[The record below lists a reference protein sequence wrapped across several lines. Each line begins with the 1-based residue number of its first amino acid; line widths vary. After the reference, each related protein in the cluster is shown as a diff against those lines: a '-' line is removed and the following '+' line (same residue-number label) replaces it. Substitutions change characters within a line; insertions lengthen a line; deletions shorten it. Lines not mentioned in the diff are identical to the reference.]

1 MHWWLIVFS
10 SLRPVNLII
19 YKSYKWKCIQL
30 QIPFNKNL
38 IAWSW
43 SYFRNINLILSLQL
57 SPYCSDL
64 SHALSRDIMKLTLS
78 CVWFWNHSVYLLIR
92 LWHGTRSG
100 APLSAA
106 WGPDKSCLGWS
117 CQQGEEVWGSTQGLA
132 LRNDAISAC
141 ATVSPLPP
149 HKLDPAEQVT
159 VDSAGDRWVLT
170 HTHIYTH
177 MHTCHHTFKY
187 GYCRDGDGDGGF

>member
-1 MHWWLIVFS
+1 MVLTLAMH
-10 SLRPVNLII
+10 
-19 YKSYKWKCIQL
+19 YL
-30 QIPFNKNL
+30 QG
-38 IAWSW
+38 
-43 SYFRNINLILSLQL
+43 
-57 SPYCSDL
+57 
-64 SHALSRDIMKLTLS
+64 IMKLTLS

-92 LWHGTRSG
+92 LWHGTRAG

-141 ATVSPLPP
+141 ATLSPPPPPP

-159 VDSAGDRWVLT
+159 VGSAGDRWVV
-170 HTHIYTH
+170 THIHTRAH
-177 MHTCHHTFKY
+177 MCHHTCKY
-187 GYCRDGDGDGGF
+187 GYCRDGEAERGFWWSRIIAINKLLYESNLLECRSDHSWLL

>member
-1 MHWWLIVFS
+1 MKIFTAT
-10 SLRPVNLII
+10 NT
-19 YKSYKWKCIQL
+19 C
-30 QIPFNKNL
+30 NKNL

-43 SYFRNINLILSLQL
+43 SYFRNINLILSLL
-57 SPYCSDL
+57 LGPYCSDL
-64 SHALSRDIMKLTLS
+64 SHALSQDIMKLTLS
-78 CVWFWNHSVYLLIR
+78 CVWFWNHDVYLLIR
-92 LWHGTRSG
+92 LWLGTRSG

-141 ATVSPLPP
+141 ATVSPPPP

-159 VDSAGDRWVLT
+159 LDSAGDRWVLT
-170 HTHIYTH
+170 HIHT
-177 MHTCHHTFKY
+177 HTCHHTSKY
-187 GYCRDGDGDGGF
+187 GYCRDGDGGF